1 MRNLIP
7 QTDGPI
13 HHCARV
19 SVVYV
24 LLDEHVTGGGDLPLQ
39 LDDPALNGALLP
51 LSVCAHARIE
61 NGLCHRLH

>member
-39 LDDPALNGALLP
+39 LDDPASMVPCFRCRSALTR
-51 LSVCAHARIE
+51 A
-61 NGLCHRLH
+61 